1 MRQHID
7 CAAMDSENDTKAPDE
22 ADAPLEKPCAKA
34 EALCVPVPVSAEA
47 GRLATYATLGALTGA
62 LPLPWIPDLLAKRV
76 RGTLVYDL
84 AARHGFSL
92 TPEARDVLADPS
104 DGTTGAVKAAR
115 FVGFKLLSRI
125 GPLALVPPIQGAVVV
140 LVLGHLFD
148 RYLQGRQ
155 EASVRIDVTEAR
167 RVRAAIDGALVEAL
181 SVDVKLGERGIAPE
195 ELRDSTTQLVDR
207 VLSGAASLPG
217 WLMRRLEVAFE
228 KLMTSAP

>member
-1 MRQHID
+1 MP
-7 CAAMDSENDTKAPDE
+7 M
-22 ADAPLEKPCAKA
+22 
-34 EALCVPVPVSAEA
+34 PVPVEA

-148 RYLQGRQ
+148 RYLQGRH
-155 EASVRIDVTEAR
+155 EPAVRIDVTEAR

-228 KLMTSAP
+228 KLIAAAP

>member
-1 MRQHID
+1 M
-7 CAAMDSENDTKAPDE
+7 
-22 ADAPLEKPCAKA
+22 
-34 EALCVPVPVSAEA
+34 
-47 GRLATYATLGALTGA
+47 
-62 LPLPWIPDLLAKRV
+62 
-76 RGTLVYDL
+76 
-84 AARHGFSL
+84 
-92 TPEARDVLADPS
+92 
-104 DGTTGAVKAAR
+104 
-115 FVGFKLLSRI
+115 
-125 GPLALVPPIQGAVVV
+125 V

>member
-1 MRQHID
+1 M
-7 CAAMDSENDTKAPDE
+7 
-22 ADAPLEKPCAKA
+22 
-34 EALCVPVPVSAEA
+34 PVPVSAEA